1 MWLNSPDLH
10 VIIEKKLT
18 GWWIKSGCS
27 IYLWAH
33 RLDPPNPS
41 KNLMAVIPGVGFKE
55 NIQEVYTEVN
65 NFTDAVAK
73 LRSLPE
79 DKKNIFYT
87 WDYRLGT
94 IVSYSRGG
102 TSWTEQNK
110 LFTFFWGEHVDPN

>member
-1 MWLNSPDLH
+1 
-10 VIIEKKLT
+10 
-18 GWWIKSGCS
+18 
-27 IYLWAH
+27 
-33 RLDPPNPS
+33 
-41 KNLMAVIPGVGFKE
+41 MAVIPGVGFRE